1 MEKQQ
6 ARELLL
12 QAERG
17 RKKWLKPKILE
28 LGLVPGQGQ
37 LKILNQLYQ
46 VDHISQ
52 KDLAESCQVD
62 VTTMSRSLDKLEEA
76 GFLTRERNAE
86 CRRSFFICL
95 TQKGREEAAM
105 AHSLLSSID
114 EIIWRGIG
122 KEEMEAF
129 CATLEKI
136 CENLKQEGE

>member
-12 QAERG
+12 QAERE
-17 RKKWLKPKILE
+17 RKQWLKPKILE
-28 LGLVPGQGQ
+28 LGLIPGQGQ

-46 VDHISQ
+46 EDHISQ
-52 KDLAESCQVD
+52 KALAESCQVD

-76 GFLTRERNAE
+76 GFLTRERNPE

-105 AHSLLSSID
+105 AHSLLTSMD

-122 KEEMEAF
+122 EEEMEAF
-129 CATLEKI
+129 CGTLEKI
-136 CENLKQEGE
+136 CQNLKQEET